1 MKYHEVS
8 FKQSHNSYDR
18 DEDSHVTLT
27 FHSDD
32 LGNAGCRGLEYDIWR
47 HSDATGGRSVGYFTV
62 AHTGGGGPP
71 FASYL
76 GYLLSWHLANPRH
89 DVIFVTVDIKSSGG
103 SKEVFPDEIDT
114 YMRVWFN
121 EKLVFT
127 PRHLSPLSDDFV
139 AYVKKNGWPEVDS
152 LRGRFIFCLSGNNDW
167 KSYYAKTNARRRL
180 CFADADF
187 DDSKRATVPTRGQRI
202 IYSSTGT
209 GKTLVCLACAV
220 TGRCFAVG
228 LLDRHKGPFLL
239 PSRVSDSLKATVE
252 EFYRAYDAAAPD
264 EQAALRVWMR
274 KIGFRLFLR
283 SPRTERNPPRTQPHF

>member
-47 HSDATGGRSVGYFTV
+47 HSDATGGKSVGYFTV

-76 GYLLSWHLANPRH
+76 GYLLSWHRANPRH

-114 YMRVWFN
+114 YMREWFN

-127 PRHLSPLSDDFV
+127 PRHLSPLSDD
-139 AYVKKNGWPEVDS
+139 
-152 LRGRFIFCLSGNNDW
+152 L
-167 KSYYAKTNARRRL
+167 
-180 CFADADF
+180 
-187 DDSKRATVPTRGQRI
+187 
-202 IYSSTGT
+202 
-209 GKTLVCLACAV
+209 
-220 TGRCFAVG
+220 
-228 LLDRHKGPFLL
+228 
-239 PSRVSDSLKATVE
+239 
-252 EFYRAYDAAAPD
+252 
-264 EQAALRVWMR
+264 
-274 KIGFRLFLR
+274 
-283 SPRTERNPPRTQPHF
+283 

>member
-47 HSDATGGRSVGYFTV
+47 HSDATGGKSVGYFTV

-114 YMRVWFN
+114 YMREWFN

-167 KSYYAKTNARRRL
+167 KSFYAKTNARRRL

-202 IYSSTGT
+202 IYSSNLYTSNAGT
-209 GKTLVCLACAV
+209 WQKSIGSLRAANLIIRGYVLNGEGLWGKAKAGKLNLFATDKV
-220 TGRCFAVG
+220 TGHGWAHVG
-228 LLDRHKGPFLL
+228 ATPFVVL
-239 PSRVSDSLKATVE
+239 
-252 EFYRAYDAAAPD
+252 
-264 EQAALRVWMR
+264 
-274 KIGFRLFLR
+274 
-283 SPRTERNPPRTQPHF
+283 